1 MRKILEE
8 FKEFI
13 SRGNVLDLAVGVI
26 MGGAFTSIIN
36 SLVKDVFMPVL
47 SIITGGIDFSHLAI
61 KIGNGEEPAM
71 LNYGNFIAAV
81 INFILISIV
90 IFSLVKI
97 MNRLVK
103 KRAEENRKEAD
114 EEKEVTTKQCPYCR
128 EDISKEAIRC
138 PRCTSMLEEQ
148 ETEILASDVE

>member
-47 SIITGGIDFSHLAI
+47 SLITGGIDFSHLSI
-61 KIGNGEEPAM
+61 KIGSGEEPAM

-81 INFILISIV
+81 INFILIAIV

-97 MNRLVK
+97 MNRLVR
-103 KRAEENRKEAD
+103 KRAEENRKE
-114 EEKEVTTKQCPYCR
+114 EKQEKEVTTKQCSYCR
-128 EDISKEAIRC
+128 EDIAKEAIRC
-138 PRCTSMLEEQ
+138 PHCTSVLNEQ
-148 ETEILASDVE
+148 EIEPLISDVE

>member
-36 SLVKDVFMPVL
+36 SLVKDIFMPVL
-47 SIITGGIDFSHLAI
+47 SLITGGIDFSYMAI
-61 KIGNGEEPAM
+61 QIGSGEEPAM
-71 LNYGNFIAAV
+71 LSYGNFIAAV

-97 MNRLVK
+97 MNRLVR
-103 KRAEENRKEAD
+103 KRAEENRKE
-114 EEKEVTTKQCPYCR
+114 ENQEKEITTKQCPYCR

-138 PRCTSMLEEQ
+138 PHCTSILEEQ
-148 ETEILASDVE
+148 EIGSSNAEE